1 MTRVLLDTHLL
12 LWSQQDPER
21 LPAAFLELIVSPDT
35 EPTFSTASIWE
46 VAIKHSQQRADF
58 KVQPGLLRGRLA
70 ESGFGELP
78 VLGEHAVAVAA
89 LPWVH
94 KDPFD
99 RLLVAQSI
107 VEGIE
112 LLTVD
117 RTLARYP
124 GPIRVF

>member
-1 MTRVLLDTHLL
+1 MSRVLLDTHLL
-12 LWSQQDPER
+12 LWSQQAPDR
-21 LPAAFLELIVSPDT
+21 LPPSLSEFLLSSEI
-35 EPTFSTASIWE
+35 EPVFSTASIWE

-58 KVQPGLLRGRLA
+58 RAHPGILRATLLEAGYTELHVQ
-70 ESGFGELP
+70 
-78 VLGEHAVAVAA
+78 GEHAVAVAV

-99 RLLVAQSI
+99 RLLVAQAI

-117 RTLARYP
+117 EQLARYP

>member
-21 LPAAFLELIVSPDT
+21 LPAEFLELIVSPDT

-46 VAIKHSQQRADF
+46 IAIKHSQQRADF
-58 KVQPGLLRGRLA
+58 KVHPGLLRSRLL

-99 RLLVAQSI
+99 RLLVAQAN
-107 VEGIE
+107 VEGIV
-112 LLTVD
+112 LLTAD
-117 RTLARYP
+117 TTLARYP